1 MFQTWLKTFPW
12 SFIKL
17 CLCTLINTRLTW
29 YSSSTYNI
37 IHLTNYTN
45 QSKQDNVWNAFITKN
60 EKKILI
66 TSERQEMSSVK
77 THRCVTLFVFGSHF
91 TPFHLHGSGSSGLH
105 CNRILPVIAVLKLI
119 SASPI
124 NVIEYNQYDYAREKE
139 SSSWN

>member
-1 MFQTWLKTFPW
+1 MLSSQKMKT
-12 SFIKL
+12 K
-17 CLCTLINTRLTW
+17 
-29 YSSSTYNI
+29 
-37 IHLTNYTN
+37 
-45 QSKQDNVWNAFITKN
+45 KTK
-60 EKKILI
+60 KKRREILI
-66 TSERQEMSSVK
+66 TSERKEMSSVK

-139 SSSWN
+139 STS

>member
-1 MFQTWLKTFPW
+1 
-12 SFIKL
+12 
-17 CLCTLINTRLTW
+17 
-29 YSSSTYNI
+29 
-37 IHLTNYTN
+37 LTNYTN
-45 QSKQDNVWNAFITKN
+45 QSKQNNVRNAFISKN
-60 EKKILI
+60 EKKKKREILI

-139 SSSWN
+139 SSS